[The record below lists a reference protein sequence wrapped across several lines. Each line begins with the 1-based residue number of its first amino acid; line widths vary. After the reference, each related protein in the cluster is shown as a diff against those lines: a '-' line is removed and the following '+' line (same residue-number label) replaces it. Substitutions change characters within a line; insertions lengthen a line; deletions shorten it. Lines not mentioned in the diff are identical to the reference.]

1 VVNGQRSTV
10 HGEGRTANRLPL
22 AVNFLLGALI
32 AAIPIACRKQQA
44 LSPNLNVENKVAMR
58 TVALYFESP
67 DMLLVAERRDVALP
81 ASRAGALAIVVR
93 ELFKGSANAA
103 VPRLF
108 PADTVVRGAFLL
120 PEGLAFVDLG
130 GPTLTQGW
138 GTGSH
143 EELMATYSLVQTVVA
158 NFPEVRRVR
167 MLVNGQPAETLAGH
181 VSLARALAPM
191 PSLVAR

>member
-1 VVNGQRSTV
+1 MVNGQRLTV
-10 HGEGRTANRLPL
+10 HGEGGTVNRLPL
-22 AVNFLLGALI
+22 TVNFLLGALI
-32 AAIPIACRKQQA
+32 ASIPIACRKQQA

-67 DMLLVAERRDVALP
+67 DMLLVAERRDVAL
-81 ASRAGALAIVVR
+81 AIVVR
-93 ELFKGSANAA
+93 ELFKGSANVA

-120 PEGLAFVDLG
+120 PEGVAFVDLG

-191 PSLVAR
+191 PSLVTR

>member
-1 VVNGQRSTV
+1 
-10 HGEGRTANRLPL
+10 
-22 AVNFLLGALI
+22 
-32 AAIPIACRKQQA
+32 
-44 LSPNLNVENKVAMR
+44 
-58 TVALYFESP
+58 
-67 DMLLVAERRDVALP
+67 MLLVAERRDVALP
-81 ASRAGALAIVVR
+81 GNRAGALAIVER

-108 PADTVVRGAFLL
+108 PGDTVVRGAFLL
-120 PEGLAFVDLG
+120 PEGIAFVDLG